1 MKKIIVLLVVFFYCF
16 APKAQ
21 DEDPPPGGEIF
32 IELIDPPTGWS
43 LEVTVST
50 ENTYWDAD
58 DNHLYHY
65 LSENYEGDTKT
76 FTELYQN
83 KLTID
88 LCYDP
93 GLAPFIIGLGKYKIE
108 FEYDNVTSYFYV
120 DYRTSDLP
128 ECGIGGVDISFD
140 YDVESKQFRQNGGE
154 KSINGTTQN
163 FWDHR
168 VYCDQETEDLEPYTP
183 ALTSS
188 PYYGHPNLKWNF
200 EAWDDYRTGNEV
212 WRSFGTWVKLATT
225 QPNDTD
231 WVDWTYTI
239 GEKQASYK
247 VKTINGDM
255 ESGWSNVIT
264 YYPSKKIGSDN
275 KSSIVH
281 SYELEQN
288 FPNPFNPTT
297 IITFSIKEEAF
308 VNLRIIDILGR
319 DITTLVN
326 ENLSEGRHQVEFNGS
341 SIESGIYFY
350 EITANE
356 FRDIK
361 KLILIK

>member
-1 MKKIIVLLVVFFYCF
+1 MKKIIVLLVVFFYCLV
-16 APKAQ
+16 PQAQ
-21 DEDPPPGGEIF
+21 ERLPGEIF
-32 IELIDPPTGWS
+32 IELVNRPANWS
-43 LEVTVST
+43 LEVTVSK

-58 DNHLYHY
+58 FNHSYHY
-65 LSENYEGDTKT
+65 LSEDYDGDTET
-76 FTELYQN
+76 FTSLPN
-83 KLTID
+83 NTLGIG
-88 LCYDP
+88 LCYHP
-93 GLAPFIIGLGKYKIE
+93 SSAPFFIGLGKYKIE
-108 FEYDNVTSYFYV
+108 FEYDNVTSYFYI
-120 DYRTSDLP
+120 DYRTSELP
-128 ECGIGGVDISFD
+128 ECAFGGPDISFD
-140 YDVESKQFRQNGGE
+140 YNMGLKQFRQNVGGT
-154 KSINGTTQN
+154 SINGTTQN
-163 FWDHR
+163 FWDHNG
-168 VYCDQETEDLEPYTP
+168 YCDQETEDLEPYTP
-183 ALTSS
+183 TLTSS
-188 PYYGHPNLKWNF
+188 PYYDHPNLEWSF

-239 GEKQASYK
+239 GDRQVSYK
-247 VKTINGDM
+247 VKAINGDM
-255 ESGWSNVIT
+255 ESGWSNVIS
-264 YYPSKKIGSDN
+264 YSPSKKIGPDN
-275 KSSIVH
+275 KSPIVH

-297 IITFSIKEEAF
+297 IITFSIKKESF

-326 ENLSEGRHQVEFNGS
+326 ENLPEGRHQVEFNGS